1 MLCEGSMN
9 FDEFL
14 QFLLDKR
21 RLTDPEADIR
31 NAFRLFDKD
40 ADGYL
45 TSKDLKQVICSCM
58 LHSFR
63 RRPLY
68 DPLHTLHRTEQQ
80 QQRRKQ
86 HHRQRSSAALL

>member
-1 MLCEGSMN
+1 MS

-21 RLTDPEADIR
+21 RLPDPEADIR

-45 TSKDLKQVICSCM
+45 TSKDLKQVSYS
-58 LHSFR
+58 LSVHLF
-63 RRPLY
+63 
-68 DPLHTLHRTEQQ
+68 
-80 QQRRKQ
+80 
-86 HHRQRSSAALL
+86 